1 MTMDNKNSEEK
12 NRLLE
17 LVHGIICEELQEL
30 KEEFYE
36 INIKILDYGFNITT
50 KDKEKYDD

>member
-1 MTMDNKNSEEK
+1 MDNKNSEEK